1 MRNLLPGWV
10 ENVAKENGRKQNSTP
25 KVAFSS
31 TVSRDIPTEHGFSIT
46 KVPFG
51 STVSRDIPTEC
62 GFGITKVAFSST
74 VSRDI
79 PTKRGFGITKVAFSS
94 TVSRDIPTKRGFG
107 MTKVAFSSTVCG
119 DIPTEWR
126 SVVLFHAKERYRSI
140 AGESEEDP
148 AVSGLDRRYILSHFQ
163 CVSFH
168 GR

>member
-1 MRNLLPGWV
+1 M
-10 ENVAKENGRKQNSTP
+10 
-25 KVAFSS
+25 
-31 TVSRDIPTEHGFSIT
+31 
-46 KVPFG
+46 PFG

-62 GFGITKVAFSST
+62 
-74 VSRDI
+74 
-79 PTKRGFGITKVAFSS
+79 GFGITKVAFSS

>member
-25 KVAFSS
+25 
-31 TVSRDIPTEHGFSIT
+31 
-46 KVPFG
+46 
-51 STVSRDIPTEC
+51 
-62 GFGITKVAFSST
+62 
-74 VSRDI
+74 
-79 PTKRGFGITKVAFSS
+79 KVAFSS